1 MGATNRDDHRLPLSG
16 AGASRSL
23 EARSALDR
31 LHRHALAVAAALLV
45 WVAGAPSATDAQR
58 PPGELASEL
67 RVALAQPGMESR
79 RIAALAVDLRSGET
93 MFALHA
99 HRPLIPAS
107 TEKLAVSFAALR
119 VLGPRFRF
127 RTVVEGDGYLDDRA
141 WQGDLYLVGGGDPTL
156 SQRDLDRL
164 ATRVAALGVRR
175 VTGRVLGDE
184 SLFDARR
191 AAPGWRPSYLGDES
205 APVSALSVEGIRG
218 EGANGSAIAAARAF
232 AEALARRGID
242 VAGAPG
248 RGAAPPGATALAEAS
263 SPPLR
268 LLVRLLNRDSDNFAA
283 EALLKSLGA
292 TGGRQGTFVDGAAVV
307 RDALVDAG
315 IPVFG
320 VRIVDGSGL
329 SALDRTT
336 VETLVAI
343 LRAALEDPEI
353 REPFVSSLAV
363 AGVSGTLE
371 RRLDRPPLRGRIRA
385 KTGTTSR
392 ASALAGYVGRRYA
405 FAVLQNGSPVP
416 TWSARA
422 AQDRF
427 VSVLAR
433 S

>member
-1 MGATNRDDHRLPLSG
+1 M
-16 AGASRSL
+16 
-23 EARSALDR
+23 
-31 LHRHALAVAAALLV
+31 

-58 PPGELASEL
+58 PSARLASEL
-67 RVALAQPGMESR
+67 RAALAQPGVESR

-93 MFALHA
+93 VLALHPR
-99 HRPLIPAS
+99 RPFVPAS

-119 VLGPRFRF
+119 LLGPRFRF
-127 RTVVEGDGYLDDRA
+127 RTVVEGDGYLDDRT
-141 WQGDLYLVGGGDPTL
+141 WRGDLYLVGGGDPTL
-156 SQRDLDRL
+156 SRRDLLRL

-191 AAPGWRPSYLGDES
+191 AAPGWKPSYLGDES
-205 APVSALSVEGIRG
+205 QPVSALSVQGIHG

-232 AEALARRGID
+232 VQALARRGVH
-242 VAGAPG
+242 VAGAAG
-248 RGAAPPGATALAEAS
+248 TGAAPPGATPLAEAA

-283 EALLKSLGA
+283 EVLLKSLGA
-292 TGGRQGTFVDGAAVV
+292 TGGRQGTFADGAAVA

-315 IPVFG
+315 IPVSG

-336 VETLVAI
+336 AATLVAI
-343 LRAALEDPEI
+343 LRAALRDPEL

-371 RRLDRPPLRGRIRA
+371 RRLDRPRLRGRIRA

-427 VSVLAR
+427 VAVLA
-433 S
+433 SS